1 MLFNN
6 KNNFT
11 VIILLLANVLK
22 SIFIIQHFL
31 MNIFILFI
39 AFSVEDFKIMKQNVF
54 KNYTFLFENLQNFL
68 A

>member
-11 VIILLLANVLK
+11 IIILLLADVLK

-31 MNIFILFI
+31 MNIFIIFI
-39 AFSVEDFKIMKQNVF
+39 AFSVEDFKIMKQNVL
-54 KNYTFLFENLQNFL
+54 KN
-68 A
+68 